1 MLSMYFLLIC
11 ANYRLCSK
19 RCVAIMRIFD
29 IGMDIKDRYAKLRRD
44 LNKKIKAEIEKL
56 TD

>member
-1 MLSMYFLLIC
+1 MIRREEVTIGMYMSTLLKELFKMIEMV
-11 ANYRLCSK
+11 K
-19 RCVAIMRIFD
+19 
-29 IGMDIKDRYAKLRRD
+29 MDIKDRYAKLRRD